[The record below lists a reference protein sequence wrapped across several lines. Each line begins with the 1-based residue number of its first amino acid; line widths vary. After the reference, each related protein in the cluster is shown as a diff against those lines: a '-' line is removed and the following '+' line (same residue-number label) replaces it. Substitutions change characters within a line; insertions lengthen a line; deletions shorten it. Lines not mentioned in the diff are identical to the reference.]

1 MKRDM
6 IAQDAN
12 CHRNCLTDLKKANAA
27 QLNGSYEE
35 EEYQHHELVFSEIVA
50 RKCALFNI

>member
-1 MKRDM
+1 M

-12 CHRNCLTDLKKANAA
+12 CYRNCLTDLKKANAA

-35 EEYQHHELVFSEIVA
+35 EEYQHHELVFPEIVA
-50 RKCALFNI
+50 RKCALFNR